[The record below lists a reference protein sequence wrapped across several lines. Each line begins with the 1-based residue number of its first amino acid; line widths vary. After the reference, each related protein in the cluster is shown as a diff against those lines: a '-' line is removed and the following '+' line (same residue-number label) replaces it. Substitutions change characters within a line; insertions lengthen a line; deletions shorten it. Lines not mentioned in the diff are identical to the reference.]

1 MTLSILVFGSAILL
15 AGALLLIY
23 PGIIFAFLRSN
34 IENSAIHV
42 IAILVRF
49 VIGILLIIQSSL
61 SKFPI
66 IIELLGFTLVV
77 AAFLLAVIGRTRFRK
92 LMTWVIFNLKPF
104 DRMTGIIAISLCN
117 MPDNPDLASARIV

>member
-104 DRMTGIIAISLCN
+104 DRMTGIIAIAFGGFLIY
-117 MPDNPDLASARIV
+117 AFY